1 MEAVG
6 GSGAGVIKNVDR
18 GDCDRWVMVPFRFIK
33 MRVGNLVV
41 FHKERSERLAVLLYL
56 GG

>member
-1 MEAVG
+1 MG

-18 GDCDRWVMVPFRFIK
+18 GDCDRWFMVPFRFIK